1 MTSFNL
7 FTLQVF
13 MLDKVTRPKN
23 FEELNPIDRDLTMFT
38 ITNLSLAEEDNTNL
52 VYMSFKLKRRV
63 SNELLTTYLPTSLLL
78 LISFVSIF
86 FERELLG
93 YVLAV
98 NLALILVMTIIFT
111 SKMEELPTTSDTKM
125 IDLWMIFC
133 LVVPILEVI
142 LRTST
147 LCLTCSCHSCEAIS
161 ANMTRNMDEKKDVES
176 SALPPPPPPPPPP
189 PVEVTRIWIGTGA
202 KVAPK
207 QVVPHHC
214 CFMVRKKVLKAI
226 LDRFWSENRKNR
238 LLLKQAKIR
247 EGAIMWSRGSA
258 QSDLSSSQVFS

>member
-1 MTSFNL
+1 MASFNL
-7 FTLQVF
+7 FAVQVL
-13 MLDKVTRPKN
+13 MLDKENRPKN

-38 ITNLSLAEEDNTNL
+38 ITNLSLVEENKTNL

-86 FERELLG
+86 FDRKLLG

-98 NLALILVMTIIFT
+98 NLTIILVITIIFT

-142 LRTST
+142 LTTST
-147 LCLTCSCHSCEAIS
+147 ECLTCSCHSCEAIS
-161 ANMTRNMDEKKDVES
+161 TYRITFEVKCLALS
-176 SALPPPPPPPPPP
+176 SAFILSTAVHFRRDSPESKRSIPSRSSLRRQSWKCS
-189 PVEVTRIWIGTGA
+189 RISEF
-202 KVAPK
+202 VSS
-207 QVVPHHC
+207 
-214 CFMVRKKVLKAI
+214 KA
-226 LDRFWSENRKNR
+226 
-238 LLLKQAKIR
+238 
-247 EGAIMWSRGSA
+247 
-258 QSDLSSSQVFS
+258 